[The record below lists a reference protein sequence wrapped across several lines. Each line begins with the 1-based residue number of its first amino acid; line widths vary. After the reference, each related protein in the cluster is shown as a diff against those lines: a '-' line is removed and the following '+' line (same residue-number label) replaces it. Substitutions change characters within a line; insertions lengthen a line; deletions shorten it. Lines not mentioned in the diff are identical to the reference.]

1 MATAIPAIPSTT
13 AAAASAIAS
22 TTTASTVPAASATAA
37 LGLRARFVDV
47 DGAAADL
54 RTVQGRDGLI
64 SIFVAGHFDETES
77 ARAPRVA
84 VGHDADPINLSVRF
98 KSLTKLIF
106 TGVEAQIPHKNIL
119 HAYSSALS
127 CRECKLIAADLA
139 GKGEHS

>member
-1 MATAIPAIPSTT
+1 MATAITAIPSTT
-13 AAAASAIAS
+13 AAASSTIPSTAAATVAAS
-22 TTTASTVPAASATAA
+22 TTTTAA

-119 HAYSSALS
+119 HA
-127 CRECKLIAADLA
+127 
-139 GKGEHS
+139 